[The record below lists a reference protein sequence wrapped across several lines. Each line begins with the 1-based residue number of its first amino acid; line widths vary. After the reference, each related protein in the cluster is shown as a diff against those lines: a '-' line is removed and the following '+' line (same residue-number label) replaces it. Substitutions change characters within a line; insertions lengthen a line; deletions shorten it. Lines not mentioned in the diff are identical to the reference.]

1 MEKWTAPLWGAL
13 ASNVQV
19 LFSMPPEIY
28 FRQVHCQTECLYMKV
43 HPKVD
48 VHSDMVPRYEYGKK
62 DNQLD
67 ATSDDES
74 GEDKNRFDAGKPDA
88 ACLPHAQVAPVTHAT
103 ETAKD
108 YRTPESIGCSEE
120 HLVDNGSNA
129 PYLPAHILE
138 STTADSSHA
147 QLVHRIPRKQMT
159 SREKKRQRNSVRRAK
174 KREYDM
180 MRRAAEN
187 NGVLEAGSAAQSKRG
202 IIPSR
207 DKVKSGRV
215 MKKQKT
221 PQVSGRQQVLDQRKL
236 LVSATAQKRPRPGR
250 KD

>member
-1 MEKWTAPLWGAL
+1 
-13 ASNVQV
+13 
-19 LFSMPPEIY
+19 
-28 FRQVHCQTECLYMKV
+28 MKIF
-43 HPKVD
+43 PKVD
-48 VHSDMVPRYEYGKK
+48 VHSNMIPRYEYEKK
-62 DNQLD
+62 ENQLD
-67 ATSDDES
+67 TTSDDES
-74 GEDKNRFDAGKPDA
+74 GEDESRFDTGKPDA
-88 ACLPHAQVAPVTHAT
+88 VCLPHAQVAPVTHAI

-108 YRTPESIGCSEE
+108 YRTPESIGHSEE
-120 HLVDNGSNA
+120 RLVDNGSNA

-138 STTADSSHA
+138 STTADSNHA
-147 QLVHRIPRKQMT
+147 QFVLRIPREQMT

-174 KREYDM
+174 KREHDII
-180 MRRAAEN
+180 RRAAEN

-221 PQVSGRQQVLDQRKL
+221 PQVSGRQQVLDQRKR
-236 LVSATAQKRPRPGR
+236 LVSATAQKMPRARR